1 MNISLEGKI
10 ALVTGASGGI
20 GTACAMALSEAGAE
34 LILVGRNLNALAQV
48 RNKIESRGKKAHVLQ
63 ADVTDFANLE
73 QVFSSLERV
82 DILVNNAGTNIP
94 EPFEAVKL
102 EHFDTVFDL
111 NIKAAFFVSQHVLH
125 FMDSGAVIV
134 NISSQMGH
142 VGAVNR
148 TIYCASKH
156 ALEGFTKALGVELA
170 PRGIRVVS
178 VAPTFIETD
187 MTRPM
192 LEHPEF
198 RKSVLQNI
206 PMNELGQVE
215 DVAKAVVFLASSS
228 ARMVTGSSLIVDG
241 GWTAK

>member
-20 GTACAMALSEAGAE
+20 GAACAMALSEAGAE
-34 LILVGRNLNALAQV
+34 LILVGRTLNALAQV
-48 RNKIESRGKKAHVLQ
+48 RNKIESRGKKARILQ

-94 EPFEAVKL
+94 DPFEAVKL

-125 FMDSGAVIV
+125 FMDSGGVIV

-192 LEHPEF
+192 LENPDF

-215 DVAKAVVFLASSS
+215 DVANAVVFLASSS

>member
-20 GTACAMALSEAGAE
+20 GAACAMALSEAGAE
-34 LILVGRNLNALAQV
+34 LILVGRTLNALAQV
-48 RNKIESRGKKAHVLQ
+48 RNKIESRGKKARILQ

-94 EPFEAVKL
+94 DPFEAVKL

-125 FMDSGAVIV
+125 FMDSGGVIV
-134 NISSQMGH
+134 NISSHMGH

-215 DVAKAVVFLASSS
+215 DVANAVVFLASSS